1 MKNQVTF
8 EQEKLLY
15 SKLKGDVKKD
25 YFIDFFVSNLCF
37 ALKDRRKELGI
48 TQKDIADAMGIKQS
62 YVSKIENYEKVP
74 TIETIAKYCYAL
86 NLSLDEVEA
95 FKETIAKASDE
106 LPRFSF
112 PTLNKKNWNS
122 KYGVPC
128 ACAARV

>member
-1 MKNQVTF
+1 MKNQATF

-15 SKLKGDVKKD
+15 SKLKGDIKKN

-62 YVSKIENYEKVP
+62 YVSKIENYEKAP

-86 NLSLDEVEA
+86 NLSLDEVKA
-95 FKETIAKASDE
+95 FEETMAKTDDD
-106 LPRFSF
+106 LPCFSF
-112 PTLNKKNWNS
+112 LPSSEKSWKQ
-122 KYGVPC
+122 KYGFSN
-128 ACAARV
+128 ACGARV